1 MRCQL
6 RPLPFIALVAFIAL
20 FGVPPLFAA
29 SLPEALETAIVDA
42 ERRHAEAED
51 LRFTFTMR
59 MVNEKRDV
67 QLLYDPQH
75 SEFWTLPSTEDTG
88 DDSAKQNEKMRER
101 LSKRAVEAENAK
113 DGANRADEELL
124 VSEVRDLIGG
134 SVELHR
140 TEDGAEIYRFPIS
153 TDAEIFGGG
162 DQQFDVAKY
171 LTGEI
176 GVQAGRIISM
186 RFFAAE
192 PFKPVIVAKINNFDL
207 RIFFKEIWE
216 GGPYVTVR
224 QLMQV
229 DGSAF
234 FKSFAE
240 KTTMIYD
247 NFERR

>member
-1 MRCQL
+1 MRRQL
-6 RPLPFIALVAFIAL
+6 RKLLPFALVAA
-20 FGVPPLFAA
+20 FGVAPLLAA
-29 SLPEALETAIVDA
+29 SLPEPLEIAIVDA

-59 MVNEKRDV
+59 MVNEERDV
-67 QLLYDPQH
+67 QLRYDPQH
-75 SEFWTLPSTEDTG
+75 REFWTLQSTG
-88 DDSAKQNEKMRER
+88 AASDDSAKRDEKMRER
-101 LSKRAVEAENAK
+101 LATRAAEAESAE
-113 DGANRADEELL
+113 DGANGADEELL
-124 VSEVRDLIGG
+124 VSNVRDLIGG
-134 SVELHR
+134 AVELHR
-140 TEDGAEIYRFPIS
+140 SEEGAEIYRFPIS
-153 TDAEIFGGG
+153 NDAEIFGGG

-176 GVQAGRIISM
+176 GVQAGRIVSM
-186 RFFAAE
+186 RFFATE
-192 PFKPVIVAKINNFDL
+192 PFKPVIVAKIETFDL
-207 RIFFKEIWE
+207 RIFFEEIWE